1 MNREQILAVLYDLTL
16 TVGAEVR
23 LDALLTRVLQ
33 RLMYHTSFPV
43 GLVFLDLQPSAGV
56 LQGRL
61 AAVVGDHALAGQLGV
76 LRELPAGLVQG
87 PAEVL
92 AGDDLLQT
100 LAGGRAYRHGVRL
113 PIDHTGAI
121 VLLSPA
127 VFPDALPL
135 TQVFVPVMR
144 NLARAIQLCRDS
156 EQLTR
161 ALVSDRDKARAELE
175 AALAQSESERAS
187 LRTLTDTIPD
197 LVWLKDAQGL
207 YRTCNAHF
215 ERFCGVREA
224 DIVGR
229 RTEAVATSEMAE
241 RVRVVD
247 AAAMASGEPV
257 VTEEWLASQ
266 ATGYRGLF
274 ELTRVAMRDQDG
286 EVVGVLGIA
295 HDISARRRA
304 EEALVESRALMQTV
318 IDTVPMRIFWKDHE
332 LRYLGCNPAF
342 ARDAGKT
349 CPSEVI
355 GKDDFHLAWAAHGEQ
370 YRADDFKV
378 LASGEPKLNYEE
390 PQTSAEG
397 KVLWLRTSKVP
408 LRGPGGETLGV
419 LGIYDDITPVKEA
432 HEELSRYR
440 SHLEQLVEQ
449 RTADLQAANNKLQ
462 DTQFAMERMGIGI
475 HWVDVQSGRFL
486 YVNTYAATMLGLSVA
501 DMLQL
506 SVADVSPALGY
517 PGFVRM
523 GDLVREHGHFRF
535 ETELRHSDG
544 HVVPVE
550 TTIYFL
556 AGDGAAP
563 ARFITF
569 LTEISARKQAEQALT
584 LAKEAAETA
593 NIAKSTFLA
602 NMSHEIRTPLNA
614 ITGMAYLLRRSGLSP
629 QQLERLD
636 KLEIAGK
643 HLLEII
649 NAVLDLSQI
658 EAGKFSLELR
668 PVMVD
673 ALVSNVISMLQ
684 ARADAKH
691 LKLRVDIAPLPAP
704 LLGDPTRLQ
713 QALLNYVGN
722 AVKFTDVGSVT
733 VRVHALDTS
742 ADGMLLR
749 FEVQDTGVGIEPVAL
764 GRLFGAFEQADNSI
778 SRKYGGTGLGL
789 AITRK
794 LAQLMGGDAGASSTP
809 GVGSLFWFTV
819 RLRVAEDARPP
830 APGTAPSQA
839 EAVLLDVYAGSR
851 ILLVDDEPVNREIA
865 LMLLQDAGLQ
875 VEAAED
881 GVQALELA
889 ASRPYDL
896 ILMDMQMPNMDGLE
910 ATRRIRAL
918 PQGRQVPIVAM
929 TANAFTE
936 DRLRC
941 IEAGMNDFVAKP
953 VQPELLFEVLLQWLS
968 DPQGLSADP
977 QHPLGTAPRPRR

>member
-1 MNREQILAVLYDLTL
+1 
-16 TVGAEVR
+16 
-23 LDALLTRVLQ
+23 
-33 RLMYHTSFPV
+33 
-43 GLVFLDLQPSAGV
+43 
-56 LQGRL
+56 
-61 AAVVGDHALAGQLGV
+61 
-76 LRELPAGLVQG
+76 
-87 PAEVL
+87 
-92 AGDDLLQT
+92 
-100 LAGGRAYRHGVRL
+100 
-113 PIDHTGAI
+113 
-121 VLLSPA
+121 
-127 VFPDALPL
+127 
-135 TQVFVPVMR
+135 
-144 NLARAIQLCRDS
+144 
-156 EQLTR
+156 
-161 ALVSDRDKARAELE
+161 
-175 AALAQSESERAS
+175 
-187 LRTLTDTIPD
+187 
-197 LVWLKDAQGL
+197 
-207 YRTCNAHF
+207 
-215 ERFCGVREA
+215 
-224 DIVGR
+224 
-229 RTEAVATSEMAE
+229 
-241 RVRVVD
+241 
-247 AAAMASGEPV
+247 
-257 VTEEWLASQ
+257 
-266 ATGYRGLF
+266 
-274 ELTRVAMRDQDG
+274 MRDHDG

-304 EEALVESRALMQTV
+304 EEALAESRTLLQAV
-318 IDTVPMRIFWKDHE
+318 VDTVPMRVFWKDRN

-349 CPSEVI
+349 SSSELI
-355 GKDDFHLAWAAHGEQ
+355 GQDDFHMAWAAQGDL
-370 YRADDFKV
+370 YRADDLKV

-419 LGIYDDITPVKEA
+419 LGIYDDITPAKEA
-432 HEELSRYR
+432 QEELLRYR
-440 SHLEQLVEQ
+440 SHLEQLVQQ

-475 HWVDVQSGRFL
+475 HWVDVQTGRFL

-535 ETELRHSDG
+535 ETELVHRDG

-593 NIAKSTFLA
+593 NVAKSTFLA

-614 ITGMAYLLRRSGLSP
+614 ITGMAYLLRRSGLS
-629 QQLERLD
+629 QLQMERLD
-636 KLEIAGK
+636 KMEIAGK

-658 EAGKFSLELR
+658 EAGKFSLEHK
-668 PVMVD
+668 PVLVD
-673 ALVSNVISMLQ
+673 ALVGNVISMLQ
-684 ARADAKH
+684 ARAQAKH
-691 LKLRVDIAPLPAP
+691 LQLQVEVPPLPAP

-722 AVKFTDVGSVT
+722 AVKFTDAGSVT
-733 VRVHALDTS
+733 VRVQSLDTS

-749 FEVQDTGVGIEPVAL
+749 FEVQDTGVGIEPRAL

-778 SRKYGGTGLGL
+778 SRRYGGTGLGL

-819 RLRVAEDARPP
+819 RLRVAADAALP
-830 APGTAPSQA
+830 APGTAPSRA
-839 EAVLLDVYAGSR
+839 EAVLQDRYAGSR
-851 ILLVDDEPVNREIA
+851 ILLVEDEPVNREIA

-875 VEAAED
+875 AHAAED
-881 GVQALELA
+881 GVQALELV
-889 ASRPYDL
+889 ASQSYDL

-918 PQGRQVPIVAM
+918 QQGRQVPIVAM
-929 TANAFTE
+929 TANAFAE

-941 IEAGMNDFVAKP
+941 MDAGMNDFVTKP

-968 DPQGLSADP
+968 DPQGVNADP
-977 QHPLGTAPRPRR
+977 LDPLRTSPRPRH